1 MKLTHQQ
8 IAQVI
13 VETSEEIKETSKKIA
28 FSQKGYLEKIDRVD
42 LSLDDKKA
50 RETIVNFNKAVENAS
65 KELQRAKKDYS
76 LLYVSSLFLISG
88 VFLFF
93 IVFKFYTKTNLE
105 IRESYE
111 QELIEEKR
119 LLTPNDAE
127 FIQKLIDWKNEN
139 PKDYQKFLGIIEK

>member
-28 FSQKGYLEKIDRVD
+28 FAQKDYLEKIDRVD
-42 LSLDDKKA
+42 LSVDDKKA
-50 RETIVNFNKAVENAS
+50 RETIVNFNKAVEKAS
-65 KELQRAKKDYS
+65 NELQKAKKDYS
-76 LLYVSSLFLISG
+76 LLYVSSLFLISS

-93 IVFKFYTKTNLE
+93 MVFKFYTKTNLE
-105 IRESYE
+105 IRKSYR

-127 FIQKLIDWKNEN
+127 FVQKLIDWKAKN
-139 PKDYQKFLGIIEK
+139 PKSYEKFLKIMEE

>member
-13 VETSEEIKETSKKIA
+13 VETSEEIKETSKQIA
-28 FSQKGYLEKIDRVD
+28 FSQKNYLKKLNRVD
-42 LSLDDKKA
+42 LSVDDKKA
-50 RETIVNFNKAVENAS
+50 RETIVNFNKAAENAS
-65 KELQRAKKDYS
+65 NELQRAKKDYT
-76 LLYVSSLFLISG
+76 LMYISSFFLISS

-93 IVFKFYTKTNLE
+93 MVFKFYTKTHLE

-111 QELIEEKR
+111 QELIEENR

-127 FIQKLIDWKNEN
+127 FVQKLIEWKNEN
-139 PKDYQKFLGIIEK
+139 PKDYQKFLEIIEK

>member
-13 VETSEEIKETSKKIA
+13 VETSEEIKETSKQIA
-28 FSQKGYLEKIDRVD
+28 FSQKNYLEKLNRVD
-42 LSLDDKKA
+42 LSVDDKKA
-50 RETIVNFNKAVENAS
+50 KETVVNFNKAMENAS
-65 KELQRAKKDYS
+65 NELKNAKKDYT
-76 LLYVSSLFLISG
+76 LLYVSSFFLISS

-93 IVFKFYTKTNLE
+93 MVFKFYTQTHLE

-111 QELIEEKR
+111 QELIEENR

-127 FIQKLIDWKNEN
+127 FVQKLIDWKNEN
-139 PKDYQKFLGIIEK
+139 PKDYQKFLKIIEN